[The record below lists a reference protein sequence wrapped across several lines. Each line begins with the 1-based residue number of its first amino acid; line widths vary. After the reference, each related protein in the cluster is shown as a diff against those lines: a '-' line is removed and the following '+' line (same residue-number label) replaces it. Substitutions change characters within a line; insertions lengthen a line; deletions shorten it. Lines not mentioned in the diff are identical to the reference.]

1 MAATALPRFDP
12 DRLACFL
19 SQASGARQ
27 VGISQPE
34 LLAGGAIQENWGFE
48 AEFADGVCA
57 GEHALV
63 LRTDPA
69 TGVPSSLGRIEEFA
83 VQRAAFASGVTVAE
97 PLWACADPDVIGKP
111 FFVMRRVSGS
121 AQGRQITTDRAWD
134 PHPPALAARL
144 GAELALIQTL
154 RPPRP

>member
-12 DRLACFL
+12 ERLARFL

-27 VGISQPE
+27 VGISKPE

-57 GEHALV
+57 GRHFLV
-63 LRTDPA
+63 LRTDAA
-69 TGVPSSLGRIEEFA
+69 TGIASGLGRIEEFA

-111 FFVMRRVSGS
+111 FFVMRRVAGT
-121 AQGRQITTDRAWD
+121 AQGRQITAD
-134 PHPPALAARL
+134 PGLEPCLPAVA
-144 GAELALIQTL
+144 
-154 RPPRP
+154 